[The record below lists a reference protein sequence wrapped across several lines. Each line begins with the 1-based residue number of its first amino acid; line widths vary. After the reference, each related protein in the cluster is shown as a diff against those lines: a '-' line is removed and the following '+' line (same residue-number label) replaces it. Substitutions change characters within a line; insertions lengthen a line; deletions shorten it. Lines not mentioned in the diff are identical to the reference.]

1 MSAAGRDPAMLR
13 EEAVA
18 WFNLQRSGDMTEADS
33 QRLAQWLA
41 QSEEARRAYERLRR
55 QWRILG
61 AVAQEPEIL
70 AKREEDAKTYSR
82 SPHARRI
89 WMAAAAAALLFVTST
104 TAFHSGLLGEL
115 GSGRGGGETLVTG
128 TGQRMTTVLADGSVI
143 TLDAE
148 SELRVLE
155 MAAKRRIELVRGRA
169 FFKVAKDRLHPFLV
183 QAAGKT
189 VHAIGTQF
197 DVRVDHE
204 DVTVTLVEGKVRVD
218 QSNLFGVVHSAEMLK
233 GGQLVADRGRDWQL
247 SQIDA
252 DREISWTSGRLTF
265 FHDPL
270 STALDEVNRYSE
282 KKVVFVD
289 GKVPDTQIIGVF
301 QAGDIDA
308 FVTAMELNGIAHVVS
323 RSGNTIEVSTS

>member
-1 MSAAGRDPAMLR
+1 VSPVDRDPAALR
-13 EEAVA
+13 EQAVT
-18 WFNLQRSGDMTEADS
+18 WFNLQRSGDMTGEDAR
-33 QRLAQWLA
+33 RLAEWLDG
-41 QSEEARRAYERLRR
+41 SDDARRAYERLRR

-61 AVAQEPEIL
+61 AVADEPEIL
-70 AKREEDAKTYSR
+70 AQREEDAKAYHR
-82 SPHARRI
+82 SPQTRRF
-89 WMAAAAAALLFVTST
+89 WMAAAAAALVFFSST
-104 TAFHSGLLGEL
+104 TAYHAGLLGDL
-115 GSGRGGGETLVTG
+115 GPGRGGGETLVTG

-148 SELRVLE
+148 SELKVLE
-155 MAAKRRIELVRGRA
+155 MAARRRIELVHGRA

-233 GGQLVADRGRDWQL
+233 GGQLVADRGRDWKL
-247 SQIDA
+247 TQIDA
-252 DREISWTSGRLTF
+252 DREVTWTSGRLTF

-270 STALDEVNRYSE
+270 STALDEINRYSE
-282 KKVVFVD
+282 KKVVFVG
-289 GKVPDTQIIGVF
+289 GKVPDTQIVGVF

-308 FVTAMELNGIAHVVS
+308 FVTALELNGIAHVVS
-323 RSGNTIEVSTS
+323 RSGDTIEVSTS